1 MFWISWF
8 DSLACGPEEPRGRF
22 SRTTGASE
30 PGYNRVGGN
39 LVLIYRN
46 CQGQSRRLL
55 VNSVGRFCVL
65 WHRGSP
71 ALFSSK
77 VSKLIVGTKYYHL
90 AAFLL
95 ELFNVPIAQLGTP
108 LKP

>member
-1 MFWISWF
+1 
-8 DSLACGPEEPRGRF
+8 
-22 SRTTGASE
+22 
-30 PGYNRVGGN
+30 
-39 LVLIYRN
+39 VLIYRN